1 MIVSQNK
8 RLRFALVDY
17 DNVNPQKVMYKYISV
32 IILAVLISNCSKLD
46 ELTKFNMDYDTQVT
60 IPSTAGINL
69 PFDVLTP
76 ETETNSESTFESN
89 DTRKDLIEEIKLT
102 KLQLVITAP
111 SDADFS
117 FLESIEVY
125 ISAAGLDEIKI
136 ASKVE
141 VPETVSTLDLEV
153 SDVDLKEYIKKD
165 NYSLRLNTV
174 TDEAMSQDH
183 QIDVKSTFF
192 VDAKILGL

>member
-1 MIVSQNK
+1 M
-8 RLRFALVDY
+8 R
-17 DNVNPQKVMYKYISV
+17 KYIS
-32 IILAVLISNCSKLD
+32 IIVLAVLISNCSKLD
-46 ELTKFNMDYDTQVT
+46 ELTKFDMDYDTQVT
-60 IPSTAGINL
+60 IPSSAGINL

-76 ETETNSESTFESN
+76 DTETNSESTFESN

-102 KLQLVITAP
+102 KLQLVITSP
-111 SDADFS
+111 SETDFS
-117 FLESIEVY
+117 FLESIEVF
-125 ISAAGLDEIKI
+125 ISADGLDEIRI
-136 ASKVE
+136 ASKTE

-153 SDVDLKEYIKKD
+153 SDTDLKEYIKKD

-183 QIDVKSTFF
+183 EIDVKSTFF

>member
-1 MIVSQNK
+1 M
-8 RLRFALVDY
+8 
-17 DNVNPQKVMYKYISV
+17 PKYIF
-32 IILAVLISNCSKLD
+32 ILAVLLSNCSKLD
-46 ELTKFNMDYDTQVT
+46 ELTKFDVDYDTQVT
-60 IPSTAGINL
+60 IPSTTGINL

-76 ETETNSESTFESN
+76 DTETNSESTFESN

-102 KLQLVITAP
+102 KLQLFISSP

-117 FLESIEVY
+117 FLESIDIF
-125 ISAAGLDEIKI
+125 ISADGLEELKI

-141 VPETVSTLDLEV
+141 VPETVSALDLEV
-153 SDVDLKEYIKKD
+153 SDADLKEYIKKD
-165 NYSLRLNTV
+165 SYSLRLNTV

-183 QIDVKSTFF
+183 QVDVKSTFF